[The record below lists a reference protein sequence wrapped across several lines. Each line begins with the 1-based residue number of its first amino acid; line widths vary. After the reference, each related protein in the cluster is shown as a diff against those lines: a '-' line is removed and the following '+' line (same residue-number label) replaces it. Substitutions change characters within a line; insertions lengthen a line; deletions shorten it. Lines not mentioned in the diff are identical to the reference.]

1 MRRERLNAAI
11 RPGRLRNGAGP
22 ALHQRQPTAPGLLT
36 VGAGQLLEAS
46 LVAHY
51 QAQRLL
57 VNWWLRQPPR
67 AANPLARRCRRRR
80 RETEVACTW
89 GLQRH
94 TLVRHERQASP
105 LGDGP
110 LRGCEAVTTRWGPIL
125 YRGKVFC
132 VHNFRAQREIFL
144 GGS

>member
-1 MRRERLNAAI
+1 MQLS
-11 RPGRLRNGAGP
+11 GRADSAM
-22 ALHQRQPTAPGLLT
+22 ALASRDNQLPGLLT

-80 RETEVACTW
+80 RRGTEVACTW

-105 LGDGP
+105 LGA
-110 LRGCEAVTTRWGPIL
+110 LAR
-125 YRGKVFC
+125 
-132 VHNFRAQREIFL
+132 
-144 GGS
+144 